1 MFTKVI
7 ILSSRYKDEKI
18 AVKFDE
24 KKNVVEIGG
33 RLKHKIECEILIKK
47 FFSKKTLEI
56 KIHKNSIIRIKFKC
70 KENNFYKWLD
80 VLSGQAIK
88 VKFVNSLER
97 IMR

>member
-47 FFSKKTLEI
+47 FFSKK
-56 KIHKNSIIRIKFKC
+56 
-70 KENNFYKWLD
+70 
-80 VLSGQAIK
+80 
-88 VKFVNSLER
+88 
-97 IMR
+97 